1 MKEICRKLIKII
13 ITIADKVR
21 TVVITDKHAYQQ
33 KVKTFV
39 KENRFTKM
47 CNDPTDVYQK
57 INTTAVHY
65 IPLTWDISYASA
77 GQDHIGC
84 HIVKDICMHNPE
96 NINNWKL

>member
-13 ITIADKVR
+13 ITIADKGR
-21 TVVITDKHAYQQ
+21 TVVITDKDAYQQ

-39 KENRFTKM
+39 KVNHFTKM

-65 IPLTWDISYASA
+65 IPLT
-77 GQDHIGC
+77 
-84 HIVKDICMHNPE
+84 
-96 NINNWKL
+96 